1 MELLDTAMEQEKISV
16 DMSTLNPEDIERF
29 KALFTSVDV
38 DQSGSIS
45 NDELQG
51 LFKSLEITATPEEI
65 EKLIRTVDIDH
76 SGNLSF
82 DEFVTMIC
90 LMAANEEEEKEQHR
104 ENLRVVFDSVG
115 KLYILLLTHSLCPPA
130 W

>member
-1 MELLDTAMEQEKISV
+1 
-16 DMSTLNPEDIERF
+16 
-29 KALFTSVDV
+29 V
-38 DQSGSIS
+38 DQSGEIS

-51 LFKSLEITATPEEI
+51 LFKTLEITATPEEI

-90 LMAANEEEEKEQHR
+90 LMAANEDKEKEQHR

-115 KLYILLLTHSLCPPA
+115 K
-130 W
+130 